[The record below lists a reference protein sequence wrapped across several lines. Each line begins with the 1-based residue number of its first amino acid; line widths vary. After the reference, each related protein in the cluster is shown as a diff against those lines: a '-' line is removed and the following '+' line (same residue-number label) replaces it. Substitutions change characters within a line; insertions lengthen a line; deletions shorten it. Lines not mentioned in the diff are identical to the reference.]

1 MNETI
6 DLSQFLGGTP
16 FSPEDLSNYLF
27 SNNCCVS
34 LVLTFDKAQHWPF
47 LRTRFVDQRVENIP
61 VLWAILFAKSQTQI
75 GLLWDIHPM
84 KCFPTLYISN
94 NPNYSKYKIPPL
106 QKNNGS
112 STLSG
117 CTRFVVN
124 ISGKE
129 YSGRQPEYCS
139 AFGLPDDCFDPNFGK
154 KYITALE
161 QFKGQSIWFLEN
173 SVFLQNNCSERI
185 SKQCMKDTFL
195 PRQYFFYIDSSA
207 QFLSGIF
214 STAEMAEINRNF
226 WYPNGHDFIKER
238 DYHNSGRPFR
248 FEESS
253 IATIKNK
260 VIFELIRLSLLLKNQ
275 DKFRVFTIR
284 DTPQFNEERKNRSE
298 LCIKEI
304 IAEVKSENEQKCN
317 STIQSLIPHLDQT
330 QLKRADFLVLDVEFY
345 SVNYPTQSPI
355 KDPRVFK
362 FSCIYSSIYWNSKS
376 RSAEVD
382 INVLNLPCHFCEKPC
397 RENKKH
403 SLKFDCTYFANSFV
417 NKQTTFFKE
426 KLAECNSLKLYSY
439 GNGDFK
445 QLEHS
450 DNFFIN
456 SYNARMYYRKN
467 RKKPLRIIHLAED
480 VSIPDTRLATIEKD
494 IIKPWLIGWAR
505 QGNHVNVNRNFS
517 TPFSNQDFKKRYH
530 DAIETCVADSM
541 STFLYLLYRDY
552 RLNDKPINVRQ
563 NVQTT
568 LF

>member
-1 MNETI
+1 
-6 DLSQFLGGTP
+6 
-16 FSPEDLSNYLF
+16 
-27 SNNCCVS
+27 
-34 LVLTFDKAQHWPF
+34 
-47 LRTRFVDQRVENIP
+47 
-61 VLWAILFAKSQTQI
+61 
-75 GLLWDIHPM
+75 
-84 KCFPTLYISN
+84 
-94 NPNYSKYKIPPL
+94 
-106 QKNNGS
+106 
-112 STLSG
+112 
-117 CTRFVVN
+117 
-124 ISGKE
+124 
-129 YSGRQPEYCS
+129 
-139 AFGLPDDCFDPNFGK
+139 
-154 KYITALE
+154 
-161 QFKGQSIWFLEN
+161 
-173 SVFLQNNCSERI
+173 
-185 SKQCMKDTFL
+185 MKDTFL

-226 WYPNGHDFIKER
+226 WYPSGNDFIKER
-238 DYHNSGRPFR
+238 DYHNSGRAFR

-275 DKFRVFTIR
+275 DKFRVFTIK
-284 DTPQFNEERKNRSE
+284 DSPQFNEEKKNRSE
-298 LCIKEI
+298 LCIKDI

-317 STIQSLIPHLDQT
+317 STLRSIIPHLDQT

-345 SVNYPTQSPI
+345 SVNYPTQRSI

-362 FSCIYSSIYWNSKS
+362 FPCIYSSIYWKSKS
-376 RSAEVD
+376 RSAEFD

-397 RENKKH
+397 REYKKH
-403 SLKFDCTYFANSFV
+403 RLKFDCTYFANSFI
-417 NKQTTFFKE
+417 NKQTTFLKE

-445 QLEHS
+445 QLEYS
-450 DNFFIN
+450 DNFFMN

-494 IIKPWLIGWAR
+494 ILKPWLIGWSR
-505 QGNHVNVNRNFS
+505 QGNHVNVNKNFS
-517 TPFSNQDFKKRYH
+517 TPFLNQDFKKRYH

-563 NVQTT
+563 NVQST